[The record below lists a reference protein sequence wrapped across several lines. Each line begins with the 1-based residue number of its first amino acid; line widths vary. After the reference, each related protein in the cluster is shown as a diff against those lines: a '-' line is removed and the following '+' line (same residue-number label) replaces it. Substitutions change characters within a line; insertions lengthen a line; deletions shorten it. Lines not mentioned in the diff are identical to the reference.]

1 MSRAVS
7 RLGFRVECP
16 PHSSPGGWSRAEA
29 HTFCIHMLCY
39 RLVSSPAECLSRTTT
54 QQQKVLLECWM
65 SPCWSTWNTFWIL
78 ISIYWIVFSKKL
90 KESCLI
96 SGRPCANPFRL
107 LFLTSCNH
115 GIWQGMKDIGL
126 HPQLLCLT
134 CLAEQVVQAEPEKA
148 LEAAKQAATNPEPRA
163 PVPPEGE
170 IIAEASEA
178 GTLSQKGAA
187 TAIDETKQ
195 SATGTSRHC
204 AWGIWRKDP
213 ASTQDF
219 ILIQIA

>member
-1 MSRAVS
+1 MCQPFQIAILDYIVVS
-7 RLGFRVECP
+7 
-16 PHSSPGGWSRAEA
+16 
-29 HTFCIHMLCY
+29 
-39 RLVSSPAECLSRTTT
+39 
-54 QQQKVLLECWM
+54 
-65 SPCWSTWNTFWIL
+65 
-78 ISIYWIVFSKKL
+78 
-90 KESCLI
+90 
-96 SGRPCANPFRL
+96 
-107 LFLTSCNH
+107 SCNH
-115 GIWQGMKDIGL
+115 GIWQGMNDIGL
-126 HPQLLCLT
+126 HPQILCLT

-148 LEAAKQAATNPEPRA
+148 LEAVKQAATNPEPRA
-163 PVPPEGE
+163 PDPPEGE

-195 SATGTSRHC
+195 SATGTSRRC

>member
-1 MSRAVS
+1 MNSFLQKAERVLSHFRPAMCQPFQIAILDYIVVS
-7 RLGFRVECP
+7 
-16 PHSSPGGWSRAEA
+16 
-29 HTFCIHMLCY
+29 
-39 RLVSSPAECLSRTTT
+39 
-54 QQQKVLLECWM
+54 
-65 SPCWSTWNTFWIL
+65 
-78 ISIYWIVFSKKL
+78 
-90 KESCLI
+90 
-96 SGRPCANPFRL
+96 
-107 LFLTSCNH
+107 SCNH
-115 GIWQGMKDIGL
+115 GIWQGRNDIGL
-126 HPQLLCLT
+126 HPQILCLT

-148 LEAAKQAATNPEPRA
+148 LEAVKQAATNPEPRA
-163 PVPPEGE
+163 PDPPEGE

-195 SATGTSRHC
+195 SATGTSRRC

>member
-1 MSRAVS
+1 M
-7 RLGFRVECP
+7 P
-16 PHSSPGGWSRAEA
+16 
-29 HTFCIHMLCY
+29 
-39 RLVSSPAECLSRTTT
+39 
-54 QQQKVLLECWM
+54 
-65 SPCWSTWNTFWIL
+65 
-78 ISIYWIVFSKKL
+78 
-90 KESCLI
+90 
-96 SGRPCANPFRL
+96 
-107 LFLTSCNH
+107 
-115 GIWQGMKDIGL
+115 
-126 HPQLLCLT
+126 

-148 LEAAKQAATNPEPRA
+148 LEAVKQAATNPEPRA
-163 PVPPEGE
+163 PDPPEGE

-219 ILIQIA
+219 ILIQIAQPGRKVRAIFRIFCWGLATKNELCHKGSDIKAAFSGRIAKALFSIWFMFLQAEC